1 MCLPLCAILNTE
13 IQPVLRRRTLKKR
26 RNKTMLETLL
36 TLPGFIYQADG
47 KYYFLGKWICKE
59 CTDMDATDCV
69 TMYQMSRDAKEEKEA
84 SLYFQKIRAYSDFA
98 LEVPYDPEKIRT
110 GMGSLLEGLSDQA
123 VAGLEKQIQQVQE
136 DMQ

>member
-1 MCLPLCAILNTE
+1 
-13 IQPVLRRRTLKKR
+13 
-26 RNKTMLETLL
+26 MLETLL

-59 CTDMDATDCV
+59 CTDVDATDCV

-84 SLYFQKIRAYSDFA
+84 SFYFQKIRAYSDFA
-98 LEVPYDPEKIRT
+98 LEVPYDPEKIRANMQT
-110 GMGSLLEGLSDQA
+110 LLAGLSDQA
-123 VAGLEKQIQQVQE
+123 AAGLKKQICQVQE

>member
-1 MCLPLCAILNTE
+1 MPHRVCAILDTE
-13 IQPVLRRRTLKKR
+13 IQHALRRRALKKEEEQ
-26 RNKTMLETLL
+26 TMLETLL

-59 CTDMDATDCV
+59 CTDVDATDCV

-98 LEVPYDPEKIRT
+98 LDVPYDPEKIRT

>member
-1 MCLPLCAILNTE
+1 
-13 IQPVLRRRTLKKR
+13 
-26 RNKTMLETLL
+26 MLVEKLL
-36 TLPGFIYQADG
+36 TMPGFIYEVSG
-47 KYYFLGKWICKE
+47 NYYYLGKWICKE
-59 CTDMDATDCV
+59 CTDVDATDCV